1 MARVAPYWN
10 AEHYSTENAA
20 SYATTRMAMTHNVTG
35 AHAAY
40 TTAAMR
46 QTNSPAISPDD
57 ATVKTPAAQLL

>member
-1 MARVAPYWN
+1 
-10 AEHYSTENAA
+10 
-20 SYATTRMAMTHNVTG
+20 MAMTHNVTG